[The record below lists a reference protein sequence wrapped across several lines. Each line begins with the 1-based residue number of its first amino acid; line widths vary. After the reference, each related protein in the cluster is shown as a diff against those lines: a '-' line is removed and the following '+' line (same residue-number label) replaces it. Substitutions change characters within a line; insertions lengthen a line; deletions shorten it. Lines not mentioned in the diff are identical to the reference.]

1 MCGRAVQSRAA
12 LMSATLLLNSEAG
25 SSSTHEATSR
35 HLQED
40 TTTTTTNNNN
50 NDDNSNDNSNDELME
65 YPGKDVWNMSPGMSS
80 MIFRKPSPQ
89 HDKKTSSRSCFAN
102 EISTW
107 GLVTRSGTKSS
118 PIPDG
123 ASKHFSNLMFN
134 ARSETLYSKKVF
146 SELALKG
153 NVRKFVHF
161 LKLIFLKL

>member
-12 LMSATLLLNSEAG
+12 LMSATLLLNSAAN

-40 TTTTTTNNNN
+40 TTNNNN
-50 NDDNSNDNSNDELME
+50 NDASHSNDEFMK